1 MKNPVKTLTK
11 KVKGKK
17 KPTIESR
24 LRKRLRF
31 LEDLEK
37 KIKLDMESCKPSEL
51 AELRAEHETLLTLI
65 AEFKAVLSGGK

>member
-1 MKNPVKTLTK
+1 MKKPTIKGIKSKL
-11 KVKGKK
+11 KGKK
-17 KPTIESR
+17 KPTLEVR

-37 KIKLDMESCKPSEL
+37 KISADMETAKPSEL

-65 AEFKAVLSGGK
+65 AEFRAILKG